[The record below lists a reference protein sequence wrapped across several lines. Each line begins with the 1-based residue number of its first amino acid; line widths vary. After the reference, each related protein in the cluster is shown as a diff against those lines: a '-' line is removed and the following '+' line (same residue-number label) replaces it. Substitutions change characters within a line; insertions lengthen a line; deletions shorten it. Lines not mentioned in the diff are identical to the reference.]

1 MKKLSLAILIL
12 LLTSISMRANAEGLD
27 KNGNGIVKGRVIFQ
41 GKDYGPLAMG
51 DTAFRRALGDYVQS
65 LHTQLRQGLTT
76 ELFSFGRFYCYEKRS
91 HSDREPA
98 FDVVQAA
105 AGKWHQHYRPRT
117 SDEVVLT
124 DAAGDIADKTLCPT
138 GYPNP
143 VTSFSWQ

>member
-1 MKKLSLAILIL
+1 MKKLGFAILIL
-12 LLTSISMRANAEGLD
+12 LLTPVCARAEKGLD
-27 KNGNGIVKGRVIFQ
+27 KNGNGIVNGRVFYQ
-41 GKDYGPLAMG
+41 GKDYGPLGMG

-65 LHTQLRQGLTT
+65 LHVQLRQGLTT

-91 HSDREPA
+91 HADREPA

-105 AGKWHQHYRPRT
+105 AGKWHQHYKATT
-117 SDEVVLT
+117 SQEVMLT
-124 DAAGDIADKTLCPT
+124 DAAGSIADKTLCPT

>member
-1 MKKLSLAILIL
+1 MKKLGLAILIL
-12 LLTSISMRANAEGLD
+12 LLTPVCARAEGGLD
-27 KNGNGIVKGRVIFQ
+27 KHGNGIVKGRVFFQ

-51 DTAFRRALGDYVQS
+51 DTAFRRALGDYIQS
-65 LHTQLRQGLTT
+65 LHTQLPQGLTT
-76 ELFSFGRFYCYEKRS
+76 QLFSFGRFYCYEKRS

-105 AGKWHQHYRPRT
+105 AGKWHQHYKPRA
-117 SDEVVLT
+117 SDEVMLT

-143 VTSFSWQ
+143 ITSFSWQ